1 MRPDIPRREESYTGV
16 AAKKKIVLYCAIPFL
31 FYFSPGTIAYAAGP
45 SLRSQIRKKD
55 EHMAPSV
62 ARDGRARVKKEKKN
76 ALKRDAFSGK
86 IEAHMQATFAKR
98 FWPYGYNVG
107 KTAPNWRQRAGVSA
121 L

>member
-1 MRPDIPRREESYTGV
+1 M
-16 AAKKKIVLYCAIPFL
+16 
-31 FYFSPGTIAYAAGP
+31 IAYAAGP
-45 SLRSQIRKKD
+45 SLRSQIRIKD

-98 FWPYGYNVG
+98 FWPYGYSVG
-107 KTAPNWRQRAGVSA
+107 KTAPNWRQRAGISA